1 MLARNVG
8 TIDCILRSV
17 IGAALLV
24 AFFMSP
30 GSGPCWLFLI
40 GLIPLVTG
48 LLGSCL
54 MYRLF
59 GFSTYRK

>member
-8 TIDCILRSV
+8 TIDRILRIV

-30 GSGPCWLFLI
+30 DSGLRWLYLI

-59 GFSTYRK
+59 GYSTYRN

>member
-8 TIDCILRSV
+8 TIDRILRIV

-30 GSGPCWLFLI
+30 DSGLRWLYLI